1 VRLLLD
7 THALLWLL
15 MDDPQLADPARDMVT
30 DPAHDVVVS
39 AVSLWEIA
47 VKVRVGKLDADIHEI
62 VTACQRMGLPFLE
75 IAPRHLVEL
84 AGLPLFAD
92 HRDPFDHLLIAQAIA
107 EDLLFVS
114 EDRNT
119 PRYPVRHLRCS
130 GGKVEPSAQ

>member
-15 MDDPQLADPARDMVT
+15 MDDPQLAGSARDMVT
-30 DPAHDVVVS
+30 DPAHDVFVS
-39 AVSLWEIA
+39 SVSLWEIT
-47 VKVRVGKLDADIHEI
+47 VKVRVGKLVADMGEI
-62 VTACQRMGLPFLE
+62 VAACQRMGLPFLE
-75 IAPRHLVEL
+75 IAPRHLLEL
-84 AGLPLFAD
+84 AGLPVFAD
-92 HRDPFDHLLIAQAIA
+92 HRDPFDHLLVAQAIA

-130 GGKVEPSAQ
+130 GGTVDARP